1 MNSNY
6 WDNFYDTNN
15 GITEKPSSFC
25 DFTLNYLKDYPEH
38 KTLID
43 LGCGNGRDLMHFKQN
58 NYICSGIDSSKIICD
73 KLKNLTDVNIICKSF
88 VSCRFDKYDIY
99 YSRFS
104 IHALNYES
112 VLDFIYNI
120 SIKMDEKSLL
130 FIETRSIKGSKY
142 ENCDYYVDDFESG
155 IGEKH
160 KRTLFNKKYLI
171 NLFNRCNLFTEYDNE
186 TNNLSPYNGDNPY
199 LIRLV
204 FRKLDVYLY
213 LSNMINYS
221 LLSTQYC
228 LKKNFDNTIK
238 IFEENNINYCVFFG
252 NLIGLLRHNNLFIPW
267 DDDIDILVDKKD
279 IEIIK
284 KILLENDYDIVIDL
298 EHYMLK
304 FSINNISID
313 LFYDH
318 EVNYLVDITDFEYI
332 SGYRVPKNFTDAFK
346 VFYGPLSS
354 DNILKSCVIYN
365 HKINCRWS
373 SKHMVKV
380 VKDKDSVE
388 IIVNDIYND
397 LPSNLDKT
405 VDYIKN
411 IKYDTYLED
420 ICINIIIPLEKHEPN
435 YILKNIIT
443 ILNYHKID
451 IYMSVCGYIYDILEK
466 YFDILNE
473 KGLYFYKNDNAGND
487 KDKNICNHF
496 FSLNS
501 IHTKEYKRIILY
513 NQIPTFI
520 NKLDN
525 HLFVNNTVKIDFN
538 KNDWFNESV
547 SKDIEKL
554 NNYNITLNL
563 IGNMNGII
571 LNYDEYIKLLNIM
584 ENIIKNINCNYYPI
598 LETIVPNIANNNNIK
613 YSNVDYTIFRDWDCF
628 NILNSNHLDKN
639 MFFSYSHKF

>member
-1 MNSNY
+1 MNNTY
-6 WDNFYDTNN
+6 WDHFYDTNS
-15 GITEKPSSFC
+15 GITENPSSFC
-25 DFTLNYLKDYPEH
+25 KFTLNYLKDYPEH

-58 NYICSGIDSSKIICD
+58 NYICSGIDSSKIVCD

-112 VLDFIYNI
+112 VLDLIYNI

-130 FIETRSIKGSKY
+130 FIETRSIKGTKY
-142 ENCDYYVDDFESG
+142 ENCDYHVDDFLSG
-155 IGEKH
+155 TGGKH

-186 TNNLSPYNGDNPY
+186 NNDLSPYNGENPY

-204 FRKLDVYLY
+204 LRKVDVYLY
-213 LSNMINYS
+213 LNNMINYS
-221 LLSTQYC
+221 ILSQQYC
-228 LKKNFDNTIK
+228 MKKNFDKTIK
-238 IFEENNINYCVFFG
+238 FFEENNINYCVFFG

-284 KILLENDYDIVIDL
+284 KILLENDYIVIAYTSNMITFLID
-298 EHYMLK
+298 
-304 FSINNISID
+304 NVSID
-313 LFYDH
+313 LFYNH
-318 EVNYLVDITDFEYI
+318 EVNYLVDIMDFEYI
-332 SGYRVPKNFTDAFK
+332 SGYRVSKNFTDAFK
-346 VFYGPLSS
+346 NFYGNLSS
-354 DNILKSCVIYN
+354 DNILKTCVIFN
-365 HKINCRWS
+365 HKINDRWS
-373 SKHMVKV
+373 SKHMIKV
-380 VKDKDSVE
+380 IKNKDTVE
-388 IIVNDIYND
+388 MIVNDIYSE
-397 LPSNLDKT
+397 LEINLDKT
-405 VDYIKN
+405 IDYIMG
-411 IKYDTYLED
+411 IKYDKYLED
-420 ICINIIIPLEKHEPN
+420 VCINIIVPFNNQEPN
-435 YILKNIIT
+435 NILRNIIT

-451 IYMSVCGYIYDILEK
+451 IYMCVCGYIYDILNK

-487 KDKNICNHF
+487 KDKNICNYF

-501 IHTKEYKRIILY
+501 IHTKKYKRIILY

-525 HLFVNNTVKIDFN
+525 HLFVNNIVKIDLN
-538 KNDWFNESV
+538 KNDWFNELV

-554 NNYNITLNL
+554 NNCEIIFES
-563 IGNMNGII
+563 IGNINGII
-571 LNYDEYIKLLNIM
+571 LNYDEYIKML
-584 ENIIKNINCNYYPI
+584 NIIKNIIKNVDLKYGYPI
-598 LETIVPNIANNNNIK
+598 FETIVPNITNKNNIK

>member
-1 MNSNY
+1 MNNTY
-6 WDNFYDTNN
+6 WDHFYDTNS

-25 DFTLNYLKDYPEH
+25 KFTLNYLKDYPEH

-58 NYICSGIDSSKIICD
+58 NYICSGIDSSKIVCD

-112 VLDFIYNI
+112 VLDLIYNI

-130 FIETRSIKGSKY
+130 FIETRSIKGTKY
-142 ENCDYYVDDFESG
+142 ENCDYHVDDFLSG
-155 IGEKH
+155 TGGKH

-186 TNNLSPYNGDNPY
+186 NNDLSPYNGENPY

-204 FRKLDVYLY
+204 LRKVDVYLY
-213 LSNMINYS
+213 LNNMINYS
-221 LLSTQYC
+221 ILSQQYC
-228 LKKNFDNTIK
+228 MKKNFDKTIK
-238 IFEENNINYCVFFG
+238 FFEENNINYCVFFG

-284 KILLENDYDIVIDL
+284 KILLENDYIVIAYTSNMITFLID
-298 EHYMLK
+298 
-304 FSINNISID
+304 NVSID
-313 LFYDH
+313 LFYNH
-318 EVNYLVDITDFEYI
+318 EVNYLVDIMDFEYI
-332 SGYRVPKNFTDAFK
+332 SGYRVSKNFTDAFK
-346 VFYGPLSS
+346 NFYGNLSS
-354 DNILKSCVIYN
+354 DNILKTCVIYN
-365 HKINCRWS
+365 HKINDRWS
-373 SKHMVKV
+373 SKHMIKV
-380 VKDKDSVE
+380 IKNKDTVE
-388 IIVNDIYND
+388 MIVNDIYSE
-397 LPSNLDKT
+397 LEINLDKT
-405 VDYIKN
+405 IDYIMG
-411 IKYDTYLED
+411 IKYDKYLED
-420 ICINIIIPLEKHEPN
+420 VCINIIVPFNNQEPN
-435 YILKNIIT
+435 NILRNIIT

-451 IYMSVCGYIYDILEK
+451 IYMCVCGYIYDILNK

-487 KDKNICNHF
+487 KDKNICNYF

-501 IHTKEYKRIILY
+501 IHTKKYKRIILY

-525 HLFVNNTVKIDFN
+525 HLFVNNIVKIDLN
-538 KNDWFNESV
+538 KNNWFNELV

-554 NNYNITLNL
+554 NNCEIIFES
-563 IGNMNGII
+563 IGNINGII
-571 LNYDEYIKLLNIM
+571 LNYDEYIKML
-584 ENIIKNINCNYYPI
+584 NIIKNIIKNVDLKYGYPI
-598 LETIVPNIANNNNIK
+598 FETIVPNITNKNNIK

>member
-1 MNSNY
+1 MNNTY
-6 WDNFYDTNN
+6 WDHFYDTNS

-25 DFTLNYLKDYPEH
+25 KFTLNYLKDYPEH

-58 NYICSGIDSSKIICD
+58 NYICSGIDSSKIVCD
-73 KLKNLTDVNIICKSF
+73 KLKNLKDVNIICKSF

-112 VLDFIYNI
+112 VLDLIYNI

-130 FIETRSIKGSKY
+130 FIETRSIKGTKY
-142 ENCDYYVDDFESG
+142 ENCDYHVDDFLSG
-155 IGEKH
+155 TGGKH

-186 TNNLSPYNGDNPY
+186 NNDLSPYNGENPY

-204 FRKLDVYLY
+204 LRKVDVYLY
-213 LSNMINYS
+213 LNNMINYS
-221 LLSTQYC
+221 ILSQQYC
-228 LKKNFDNTIK
+228 MKKNFDKTIK
-238 IFEENNINYCVFFG
+238 FFEENNINYCVFFG

-284 KILLENDYDIVIDL
+284 KILLENDYIVIAYTSNMITFLID
-298 EHYMLK
+298 
-304 FSINNISID
+304 NVSID
-313 LFYDH
+313 LFYNH
-318 EVNYLVDITDFEYI
+318 EVNYLVDIMDFEYI
-332 SGYRVPKNFTDAFK
+332 SGYRVSKNFTDAFK
-346 VFYGPLSS
+346 NFYGNLSS
-354 DNILKSCVIYN
+354 DNILKTCVIYN
-365 HKINCRWS
+365 HKINDRWS
-373 SKHMVKV
+373 SKHMIKV
-380 VKDKDSVE
+380 IKNKDTVE
-388 IIVNDIYND
+388 MIVNDIYSE
-397 LPSNLDKT
+397 LEINLDKT
-405 VDYIKN
+405 IDYIMG
-411 IKYDTYLED
+411 IKYDKYLED
-420 ICINIIIPLEKHEPN
+420 VCINIIVPFNNQEPN
-435 YILKNIIT
+435 NILRNIIT

-451 IYMSVCGYIYDILEK
+451 IYMCVCGYIYDILNK

-487 KDKNICNHF
+487 KDKNICNYF

-501 IHTKEYKRIILY
+501 IHTKKYKRIILY

-525 HLFVNNTVKIDFN
+525 HLFVNNIVKIDLN
-538 KNDWFNESV
+538 KNNWFNELV

-554 NNYNITLNL
+554 NNCEIIFES
-563 IGNMNGII
+563 IGNINGII
-571 LNYDEYIKLLNIM
+571 LNYDEYIKML
-584 ENIIKNINCNYYPI
+584 NIIKNIIKNVDLKYGYPI
-598 LETIVPNIANNNNIK
+598 FETIVPNITNKNNIK